1 MAMNNNKAKKE
12 QDVFGFK
19 NIGEQEIQHISF
31 PFLVKLYKRE
41 SKQPNGC
48 FSLRWTQDITA

>member
-1 MAMNNNKAKKE
+1 MNNNKAKKE